1 VVLWHT
7 KRWRPKCANETPN
20 EQATANS
27 NEHQH
32 MTKKKLGKGLDALL
46 SRPTKETADGALV
59 EERNVPQNAV
69 KAIAEIAVVD
79 IKPSPFQPRR
89 TFAAEALEELAT
101 SIQQHGVLQPI
112 VVRRLPQGGFEL
124 IAGERRW
131 RAAQQAGLQTIPV
144 VQRDVSD
151 REASAFALIEN
162 IQRENLNVVEEALGL
177 SRLRSEFDLTQQEL
191 ADVVGKSRAAIAN
204 SLRLLNL
211 GSIARDLLMEGKLD
225 MGHARALLGL
235 AGTEQDLIAQDVA
248 AKKLSVR
255 QTEALVRKLSAVST
269 KQEERGRDKDGDTV
283 LLERRLSDYLGANV
297 RITQRAQGRGELV
310 IKYGSLDELDGV
322 LQRLHLPA

>member
-1 VVLWHT
+1 
-7 KRWRPKCANETPN
+7 
-20 EQATANS
+20 
-27 NEHQH
+27 

-46 SRPTKETADGALV
+46 SRPTSGPKKSALEPDGSTMQSAAHVL
-59 EERNVPQNAV
+59 
-69 KAIAEIAVVD
+69 AEIAIAD

-89 TFAAEALEELAT
+89 EFSAEALDELAA
-101 SIQQHGVLQPI
+101 SIQHHGVLQPV
-112 VVRRLPQGGFEL
+112 VVRALPQGGFEL

-177 SRLRSEFDLTQQEL
+177 SRLRSEFELTQQEL
-191 ADVVGKSRAAIAN
+191 AEVVGKSRAAIAN

-211 GSIARDLLMEGKLD
+211 GSVARDLLMTGQLN

-235 AGTEQDLIAQDVA
+235 TGTEQDVVAQDVA
-248 AKKLSVR
+248 TKQLSVR
-255 QTEALVRKLSAVST
+255 QTEALVRKLSANSAKQKPSVS
-269 KQEERGRDKDGDTV
+269 DKNNDTV
-283 LLERRLSDYLGANV
+283 LLERRLSDHLGASV
-297 RITQRAQGRGELV
+297 SITQRSHGRGEVL
-310 IKYGSLDELDGV
+310 IKYGNLDELDGV
-322 LQRLHLPA
+322 LRRLNFTE

>member
-1 VVLWHT
+1 
-7 KRWRPKCANETPN
+7 
-20 EQATANS
+20 
-27 NEHQH
+27 

-46 SRPTKETADGALV
+46 SRPTKVTSDSQLAEENVATSTATQRV
-59 EERNVPQNAV
+59 T
-69 KAIAEIAVVD
+69 EIAVAQ

-89 TFAAEALEELAT
+89 VFAPEALDELAA
-101 SIQQHGVLQPI
+101 SIQHHGVLQPI
-112 VVRRLPQGGFEL
+112 VVRALPQGGFEL

-144 VQRDVSD
+144 AQRDVTD

-177 SRLRSEFDLTQQEL
+177 ARLRSEFELTQQEL
-191 ADVVGKSRAAIAN
+191 AEVVGKSRAAIAN

-211 GSIARDLLMEGKLD
+211 GSVARDLLMEGKLD

-248 AKKLSVR
+248 MKQLSVR
-255 QTEALVRKLSAVST
+255 QTEALVRKLSAVSP
-269 KQEERGRDKDGDTV
+269 KQGQRTSDKDGDTA
-283 LLERRLSDYLGANV
+283 LLERRLSDHLGANV

-310 IKYGSLDELDGV
+310 IKYGNLDELDGV
-322 LQRLHLPA
+322 LQRLRLPT

>member
-1 VVLWHT
+1 
-7 KRWRPKCANETPN
+7 
-20 EQATANS
+20 
-27 NEHQH
+27 

-46 SRPTKETADGALV
+46 SRPTMGAT
-59 EERNVPQNAV
+59 ERALEAQESVLQGGAQV
-69 KAIAEIAVVD
+69 LAEISIAD

-89 TFAAEALEELAT
+89 AFAAVALDELAA
-101 SIQQHGVLQPI
+101 SIQHHGVLQPI
-112 VVRRLPQGGFEL
+112 VVRALPQGGFEL

-162 IQRENLNVVEEALGL
+162 IQREDLNVVEEALGL

-211 GSIARDLLMEGKLD
+211 GSVARDLLMAGKLN

-235 AGTEQDLIAQDVA
+235 AGTEQDVIAQDVA
-248 AKKLSVR
+248 VKQLSVR
-255 QTEALVRKLSAVST
+255 QTEALVRKLSANPT
-269 KQEERGRDKDGDTV
+269 KQGPRVGAKDSDTV
-283 LLERRLSDYLGANV
+283 LLERRLSDHLGASV
-297 RITQRAQGRGELV
+297 SISQRSHGRGELV
-310 IKYGSLDELDGV
+310 IKYGNLDELDGV
-322 LQRLHLPA
+322 LQRLRLPT

>member
-1 VVLWHT
+1 
-7 KRWRPKCANETPN
+7 
-20 EQATANS
+20 
-27 NEHQH
+27 

-46 SRPTKETADGALV
+46 SRPTKETSGGALV

-151 REASAFALIEN
+151 RDASAFALIEN

-211 GSIARDLLMEGKLD
+211 GSIARDLLMVGKLD

-297 RITQRAQGRGELV
+297 HITQRAQGRGELV
-310 IKYGSLDELDGV
+310 IKYGSFDELDGV

>member
-1 VVLWHT
+1 
-7 KRWRPKCANETPN
+7 
-20 EQATANS
+20 
-27 NEHQH
+27 

-46 SRPTKETADGALV
+46 SRPTMGAT
-59 EERNVPQNAV
+59 ERTLEAQGSSLQGGAQVL
-69 KAIAEIAVVD
+69 AEISIAD

-89 TFAAEALEELAT
+89 ACAAEALDELAA
-101 SIQQHGVLQPI
+101 SIQHHGVLQPI
-112 VVRRLPQGGFEL
+112 VVRALPQGGFEL

-162 IQRENLNVVEEALGL
+162 IQREDLNVVEEALGL

-211 GSIARDLLMEGKLD
+211 GLS
-225 MGHARALLGL
+225 
-235 AGTEQDLIAQDVA
+235 LIH
-248 AKKLSVR
+248 
-255 QTEALVRKLSAVST
+255 
-269 KQEERGRDKDGDTV
+269 
-283 LLERRLSDYLGANV
+283 
-297 RITQRAQGRGELV
+297 I
-310 IKYGSLDELDGV
+310 
-322 LQRLHLPA
+322 

>member
-1 VVLWHT
+1 
-7 KRWRPKCANETPN
+7 
-20 EQATANS
+20 
-27 NEHQH
+27 

-46 SRPTKETADGALV
+46 SRPTSGPKKSALEPDGSTMQSAAHAL
-59 EERNVPQNAV
+59 
-69 KAIAEIAVVD
+69 AEIAIAD

-89 TFAAEALEELAT
+89 EFSAEALDELAA
-101 SIQQHGVLQPI
+101 SIQHHGVLQPV
-112 VVRRLPQGGFEL
+112 VVRALPQGGFEL

-177 SRLRSEFDLTQQEL
+177 SRLRSEFELTQQEL
-191 ADVVGKSRAAIAN
+191 AEVVGKSRAAIAN

-211 GSIARDLLMEGKLD
+211 GSVARDLLMTGQLN

-235 AGTEQDLIAQDVA
+235 TGTEQDVVAQDVA
-248 AKKLSVR
+248 TKQLSVR
-255 QTEALVRKLSAVST
+255 QTEALVRKLSANSAKQKPHVS
-269 KQEERGRDKDGDTV
+269 DKDNDTV
-283 LLERRLSDYLGANV
+283 LLERRLSDHLGASV
-297 RITQRAQGRGELV
+297 SITQRSYGRGEVL
-310 IKYGSLDELDGV
+310 IKYGNLDELDGV
-322 LQRLHLPA
+322 LRRLNFTE

>member
-1 VVLWHT
+1 
-7 KRWRPKCANETPN
+7 
-20 EQATANS
+20 
-27 NEHQH
+27 

-269 KQEERGRDKDGDTV
+269 KHEERGRDKDGDTV

-297 RITQRAQGRGELV
+297 HITQRAQGRGELV

>member
-1 VVLWHT
+1 
-7 KRWRPKCANETPN
+7 
-20 EQATANS
+20 
-27 NEHQH
+27 

-46 SRPTKETADGALV
+46 SRPTMGAT
-59 EERNVPQNAV
+59 ERTLEAQGSSLQGEAQVL
-69 KAIAEIAVVD
+69 AEISIAD

-89 TFAAEALEELAT
+89 AFAAEALDELAA
-101 SIQQHGVLQPI
+101 SIQHHGVLQPI
-112 VVRRLPQGGFEL
+112 VVRALPQGGFEL

-162 IQRENLNVVEEALGL
+162 IQREDLNVVEEALGL

-211 GSIARDLLMEGKLD
+211 GSVARDLLMAGKLN

-235 AGTEQDLIAQDVA
+235 AGTEQDVIAQDVA
-248 AKKLSVR
+248 VKQLSVR
-255 QTEALVRKLSAVST
+255 QTEALVRKLSTNPT
-269 KQEERGRDKDGDTV
+269 KQGPRVGAKDSDTV
-283 LLERRLSDYLGANV
+283 LLERRLSDHLGASV
-297 RITQRAQGRGELV
+297 SISQRSHGRGELV
-310 IKYGSLDELDGV
+310 IKYGNLDELDGV
-322 LQRLHLPA
+322 LQRLHLPT

>member
-1 VVLWHT
+1 
-7 KRWRPKCANETPN
+7 
-20 EQATANS
+20 
-27 NEHQH
+27 

-46 SRPTKETADGALV
+46 SRPTKVTSDSRVA
-59 EERNVPQNAV
+59 EENVATSTVTQRV
-69 KAIAEIAVVD
+69 TEIAVAQ

-89 TFAAEALEELAT
+89 VFAPEALDELAT
-101 SIQQHGVLQPI
+101 SIQHHGVLQPV
-112 VVRRLPQGGFEL
+112 VVRALPQGGFEL

-177 SRLRSEFDLTQQEL
+177 ARLRSEFELTQQEL
-191 ADVVGKSRAAIAN
+191 AEVVGKSRAAIAN

-211 GSIARDLLMEGKLD
+211 GSVARDLLMEGKLD

-248 AKKLSVR
+248 MKQLSVR
-255 QTEALVRKLSAVST
+255 QTEALVRKLSAVSP
-269 KQEERGRDKDGDTV
+269 KQGQRTSDKDGDTA
-283 LLERRLSDYLGANV
+283 LLERRLSDHLGANV

-310 IKYGSLDELDGV
+310 IKYGNLDELDGV
-322 LQRLHLPA
+322 LQRLRLPT

>member
-1 VVLWHT
+1 
-7 KRWRPKCANETPN
+7 
-20 EQATANS
+20 
-27 NEHQH
+27 

-46 SRPTKETADGALV
+46 SRPTKAVSNSQAEQEQAATSAP
-59 EERNVPQNAV
+59 PQSV
-69 KAIAEIAVVD
+69 TEIAVAL

-89 TFAAEALEELAT
+89 VFTPAALDELAT
-101 SIQQHGVLQPI
+101 SIQHHGVLQPI
-112 VVRRLPQGGFEL
+112 VVRALPQGGFEL

-151 REASAFALIEN
+151 KEASAFALIEN

-177 SRLRSEFDLTQQEL
+177 ARLRSEFELTQQEL
-191 ADVVGKSRAAIAN
+191 AEVVGKSRAAIAN

-211 GSIARDLLMEGKLD
+211 GSVARDLLMEGKLD

-248 AKKLSVR
+248 MKQLSVR
-255 QTEALVRKLSAVST
+255 QTEALVRKLSATST
-269 KQEERGRDKDGDTV
+269 KQGQRVSDKDGDTAV
-283 LLERRLSDYLGANV
+283 LERRLSDYLGASV

-310 IKYGSLDELDGV
+310 IKYGNLDELDGV
-322 LQRLHLPA
+322 LQRLHLPT

>member
-1 VVLWHT
+1 
-7 KRWRPKCANETPN
+7 
-20 EQATANS
+20 
-27 NEHQH
+27 

-46 SRPTKETADGALV
+46 SRSAMGATERTLEAPESPSLGGAQVLAEVSTA
-59 EERNVPQNAV
+59 
-69 KAIAEIAVVD
+69 D

-89 TFAAEALEELAT
+89 AFATEALDELAA
-101 SIQQHGVLQPI
+101 SIQHHGVLQPI
-112 VVRRLPQGGFEL
+112 VVRGLPQGGFEL

-162 IQRENLNVVEEALGL
+162 IQREDLNVVEEALGL
-177 SRLRSEFDLTQQEL
+177 SRLRSEFNLTQQEL

-211 GSIARDLLMEGKLD
+211 GSVARDLLVTGQLN

-235 AGTEQDLIAQDVA
+235 TGTEQDVIAQDVA
-248 AKKLSVR
+248 VKHLSVR
-255 QTEALVRKLSAVST
+255 QTEVLVRKLSSNPT
-269 KQEERGRDKDGDTV
+269 KQGPRVGAKDSDTV
-283 LLERRLSDYLGANV
+283 LLERRLSDHLGASV
-297 RITQRAQGRGELV
+297 SISQRSHGRGELV

-322 LQRLHLPA
+322 LQRLHVPS

>member
-1 VVLWHT
+1 
-7 KRWRPKCANETPN
+7 
-20 EQATANS
+20 
-27 NEHQH
+27 

-46 SRPTKETADGALV
+46 SRPTKVTSDSQVAEENVATSTATQRV
-59 EERNVPQNAV
+59 T
-69 KAIAEIAVVD
+69 EIAVAQ

-89 TFAAEALEELAT
+89 VFAPEALDELAT
-101 SIQQHGVLQPI
+101 SIQHHGLLQPI
-112 VVRRLPQGGFEL
+112 VVRALPQGGFEL

-177 SRLRSEFDLTQQEL
+177 ARLRSEFELTQQEL
-191 ADVVGKSRAAIAN
+191 AEVVGKSRAAIAN

-211 GSIARDLLMEGKLD
+211 GSVARDLLMEGKLD

-248 AKKLSVR
+248 MKQLSVR
-255 QTEALVRKLSAVST
+255 QTEALVRKLSAVSP
-269 KQEERGRDKDGDTV
+269 KQGQRTSDKDGDTA
-283 LLERRLSDYLGANV
+283 LLERRLSDHLGANV

-310 IKYGSLDELDGV
+310 IKYGNLDELDGV
-322 LQRLHLPA
+322 LQRLRLPT

>member
-1 VVLWHT
+1 
-7 KRWRPKCANETPN
+7 
-20 EQATANS
+20 
-27 NEHQH
+27 

-211 GSIARDLLMEGKLD
+211 GSVARDLLMEGKLD

-297 RITQRAQGRGELV
+297 HITQRAQGRGELV

>member
-1 VVLWHT
+1 
-7 KRWRPKCANETPN
+7 
-20 EQATANS
+20 
-27 NEHQH
+27 

-46 SRPTKETADGALV
+46 SRPTMGAT
-59 EERNVPQNAV
+59 ERTLEAQGSSLQGGAQVL
-69 KAIAEIAVVD
+69 AEISIAD

-89 TFAAEALEELAT
+89 AFAAEALDELAA
-101 SIQQHGVLQPI
+101 SIQHHGVLQPI
-112 VVRRLPQGGFEL
+112 VVRALPQGGFEL

-162 IQRENLNVVEEALGL
+162 IQREDLNVVEEALGL

-211 GSIARDLLMEGKLD
+211 GSVARDLLMAGKLN

-235 AGTEQDLIAQDVA
+235 AGTEQDVIAQDVA
-248 AKKLSVR
+248 VKQLSVR
-255 QTEALVRKLSAVST
+255 QTEALVRKLSTNPT
-269 KQEERGRDKDGDTV
+269 KQGPRVGAKDSDTV
-283 LLERRLSDYLGANV
+283 LLERRLSDHLGASV
-297 RITQRAQGRGELV
+297 SISQRSHGRGELV
-310 IKYGSLDELDGV
+310 IKYGNLDELDGV
-322 LQRLHLPA
+322 LQRLHLPT

>member
-1 VVLWHT
+1 
-7 KRWRPKCANETPN
+7 
-20 EQATANS
+20 
-27 NEHQH
+27 

-46 SRPTKETADGALV
+46 SRPTKETSGGALV

-297 RITQRAQGRGELV
+297 HITQRAQGRGELV

>member
-1 VVLWHT
+1 
-7 KRWRPKCANETPN
+7 
-20 EQATANS
+20 
-27 NEHQH
+27 

-46 SRPTKETADGALV
+46 SRPGKETSDGALV
-59 EERNVPQNAV
+59 EERNAPQNVV

-297 RITQRAQGRGELV
+297 HITQRAQGRGELV

>member
-1 VVLWHT
+1 
-7 KRWRPKCANETPN
+7 
-20 EQATANS
+20 
-27 NEHQH
+27 

-89 TFAAEALEELAT
+89 TFAAEALEELAA

-297 RITQRAQGRGELV
+297 HITQRAQGQGELV

>member
-1 VVLWHT
+1 
-7 KRWRPKCANETPN
+7 
-20 EQATANS
+20 
-27 NEHQH
+27 

-46 SRPTKETADGALV
+46 SRPTSGPTKGALEPDGSTMQSAAQV
-59 EERNVPQNAV
+59 L
-69 KAIAEIAVVD
+69 AEIAIAD

-89 TFAAEALEELAT
+89 EFSAEALDELAA
-101 SIQQHGVLQPI
+101 SIQHHGVLQPV
-112 VVRRLPQGGFEL
+112 VVRALPQGGFEL

-177 SRLRSEFDLTQQEL
+177 SRLRSEFELTQQEL
-191 ADVVGKSRAAIAN
+191 AEVVGKSRAAIAN

-211 GSIARDLLMEGKLD
+211 GSVARDLLMTGQLN

-235 AGTEQDLIAQDVA
+235 TGTEQDVVAQDVA
-248 AKKLSVR
+248 TKQLSVR
-255 QTEALVRKLSAVST
+255 QTEALVRKLSANSAKQKPSVS
-269 KQEERGRDKDGDTV
+269 DKNNDTV
-283 LLERRLSDYLGANV
+283 LLERRLSDHLGASV
-297 RITQRAQGRGELV
+297 SITQRSHGRGEVL
-310 IKYGSLDELDGV
+310 IKYGNLDELDGV
-322 LQRLHLPA
+322 LRRLNFTE

>member
-1 VVLWHT
+1 
-7 KRWRPKCANETPN
+7 
-20 EQATANS
+20 
-27 NEHQH
+27 

-46 SRPTKETADGALV
+46 SRPTMGAT
-59 EERNVPQNAV
+59 ERTLEAQGSSLQGGAQVL
-69 KAIAEIAVVD
+69 AEISIAD

-89 TFAAEALEELAT
+89 AFAAEALDELAA
-101 SIQQHGVLQPI
+101 SIQHHGVLQPI
-112 VVRRLPQGGFEL
+112 VVRALPQGGFEL

-131 RAAQQAGLQTIPV
+131 RAAQQVGLQTIPV

-162 IQRENLNVVEEALGL
+162 IQREDLNVVEEALGL

-211 GSIARDLLMEGKLD
+211 GSVARDLLMAGKLN

-235 AGTEQDLIAQDVA
+235 AGTEQDVIAQDVA
-248 AKKLSVR
+248 VKQLSVR
-255 QTEALVRKLSAVST
+255 QTEALVRKLSTNPT
-269 KQEERGRDKDGDTV
+269 KQGPRVGAKDSDTV
-283 LLERRLSDYLGANV
+283 LLERRLSDHLGARV
-297 RITQRAQGRGELV
+297 SISQRSHGRGELV
-310 IKYGSLDELDGV
+310 IKYGNLDELDGV
-322 LQRLHLPA
+322 LQRLHLPT

>member
-1 VVLWHT
+1 
-7 KRWRPKCANETPN
+7 
-20 EQATANS
+20 
-27 NEHQH
+27 

-46 SRPTKETADGALV
+46 SRPTKVTSDSQLAQENVATSTATQRV
-59 EERNVPQNAV
+59 T
-69 KAIAEIAVVD
+69 EIAVAQ

-89 TFAAEALEELAT
+89 VFAPEALDELAT
-101 SIQQHGVLQPI
+101 SIQSHGVLQPI
-112 VVRRLPQGGFEL
+112 VVRALPQGGFEL

-177 SRLRSEFDLTQQEL
+177 ARLRSEFELTQQEL
-191 ADVVGKSRAAIAN
+191 AEVVGKSRAAIAN

-211 GSIARDLLMEGKLD
+211 GSVARDLLMEGKLD

-248 AKKLSVR
+248 MKQLSVR
-255 QTEALVRKLSAVST
+255 QTEALVRKLSAVSP
-269 KQEERGRDKDGDTV
+269 KQGQRTSDKDGDTA
-283 LLERRLSDYLGANV
+283 LLERRLSDHLGANV

-310 IKYGSLDELDGV
+310 IKYGNLDELDGV
-322 LQRLHLPA
+322 LQRLRLPT

>member
-1 VVLWHT
+1 
-7 KRWRPKCANETPN
+7 
-20 EQATANS
+20 
-27 NEHQH
+27 

-46 SRPTKETADGALV
+46 SRPTMGAT
-59 EERNVPQNAV
+59 ERTLEAQGSSLQGGAQVL
-69 KAIAEIAVVD
+69 AEISIAD

-89 TFAAEALEELAT
+89 AFAAEALDELAA
-101 SIQQHGVLQPI
+101 SIQHHGVLQPI
-112 VVRRLPQGGFEL
+112 VVRALPQGGFEL

-162 IQRENLNVVEEALGL
+162 IQREDLNVVEEALGL

-211 GSIARDLLMEGKLD
+211 GSVARDLLMAGKLN

-235 AGTEQDLIAQDVA
+235 AGTEQDVIAQDVA
-248 AKKLSVR
+248 VKQLSVR
-255 QTEALVRKLSAVST
+255 QTEALVRKLSTNPT
-269 KQEERGRDKDGDTV
+269 KQGPRVGAKDSDTV
-283 LLERRLSDYLGANV
+283 LLERRLSDHLGARV
-297 RITQRAQGRGELV
+297 SISERSHGRGELV
-310 IKYGSLDELDGV
+310 IKYGNLDELDGV
-322 LQRLHLPA
+322 LQRLHLPT

>member
-1 VVLWHT
+1 
-7 KRWRPKCANETPN
+7 
-20 EQATANS
+20 
-27 NEHQH
+27 

-46 SRPTKETADGALV
+46 SRPTSGPKKSAFEPDGSTMQSAAQVL
-59 EERNVPQNAV
+59 
-69 KAIAEIAVVD
+69 AEIAIAD

-89 TFAAEALEELAT
+89 EFSAEALDELAA
-101 SIQQHGVLQPI
+101 SIQHHGVLQPV
-112 VVRRLPQGGFEL
+112 VVRALPQGGFEL

-177 SRLRSEFDLTQQEL
+177 SRLRSEFELTQQEL
-191 ADVVGKSRAAIAN
+191 AEVVGKSRAAIAN

-211 GSIARDLLMEGKLD
+211 GSVARDLLMTGQLN

-235 AGTEQDLIAQDVA
+235 TGTEQDVVAQDVA
-248 AKKLSVR
+248 TKQLSVR
-255 QTEALVRKLSAVST
+255 QTEALVRKLSANSAKQKPSVS
-269 KQEERGRDKDGDTV
+269 DKDNDTV
-283 LLERRLSDYLGANV
+283 LLERRLSDHLGASV
-297 RITQRAQGRGELV
+297 SITQRSHGRGEVL
-310 IKYGSLDELDGV
+310 IKYGNLDELDGV
-322 LQRLHLPA
+322 LQRLHLPK

>member
-1 VVLWHT
+1 
-7 KRWRPKCANETPN
+7 
-20 EQATANS
+20 
-27 NEHQH
+27 

-46 SRPTKETADGALV
+46 SRPTKVTSDSKVAQENVATSTATQRV
-59 EERNVPQNAV
+59 T
-69 KAIAEIAVVD
+69 EIAVAQ

-89 TFAAEALEELAT
+89 VFAPEALDELAT
-101 SIQQHGVLQPI
+101 SIQHHGVLQPI
-112 VVRRLPQGGFEL
+112 VVRALPQGGFEL

-177 SRLRSEFDLTQQEL
+177 ARLRSEFELTQQEL
-191 ADVVGKSRAAIAN
+191 AEVVGKSRAAIAN

-211 GSIARDLLMEGKLD
+211 GSVARDLLMEGKLD

-248 AKKLSVR
+248 MKQLSVR
-255 QTEALVRKLSAVST
+255 QTEALVRKLSAVSP
-269 KQEERGRDKDGDTV
+269 KQGQRTSDKDGDTA
-283 LLERRLSDYLGANV
+283 LLERRLSDHLGANV

-310 IKYGSLDELDGV
+310 IKYGNLDELDGV
-322 LQRLHLPA
+322 LQRLRLPT

>member
-1 VVLWHT
+1 
-7 KRWRPKCANETPN
+7 
-20 EQATANS
+20 
-27 NEHQH
+27 

-46 SRPTKETADGALV
+46 SRPTSGPKKSALEPDGSTMQSAAQVL
-59 EERNVPQNAV
+59 
-69 KAIAEIAVVD
+69 AEIAIAD

-89 TFAAEALEELAT
+89 EFSAEALDELAA
-101 SIQQHGVLQPI
+101 SIQHHGVLQPV
-112 VVRRLPQGGFEL
+112 VVRALPQGGFEL

-177 SRLRSEFDLTQQEL
+177 SRLRSEFELTQQEL
-191 ADVVGKSRAAIAN
+191 AEVVGKSRAAIAN

-211 GSIARDLLMEGKLD
+211 GSVTRDLLMTGQLN

-235 AGTEQDLIAQDVA
+235 TGTEQDVVAQDVA
-248 AKKLSVR
+248 TKQLSVR
-255 QTEALVRKLSAVST
+255 QTEALVRKLSANSAKQKPSVS
-269 KQEERGRDKDGDTV
+269 DKDNDTV
-283 LLERRLSDYLGANV
+283 LLERRLSDHLGASV
-297 RITQRAQGRGELV
+297 SITQRSYGRGEVL
-310 IKYGSLDELDGV
+310 IKYGNLDELDGV
-322 LQRLHLPA
+322 LRRLNFTE

>member
-1 VVLWHT
+1 
-7 KRWRPKCANETPN
+7 
-20 EQATANS
+20 
-27 NEHQH
+27 

-46 SRPTKETADGALV
+46 SRPTKVTSDSQVAEENVATSTATQRV
-59 EERNVPQNAV
+59 T
-69 KAIAEIAVVD
+69 EIAVAQ

-89 TFAAEALEELAT
+89 VFAPEALDELAT
-101 SIQQHGVLQPI
+101 SIQHHGVLQPI
-112 VVRRLPQGGFEL
+112 VVRALPQGGFEL

-177 SRLRSEFDLTQQEL
+177 ARLRSEFELTQQEL
-191 ADVVGKSRAAIAN
+191 AEVVGKSRAAIAN

-211 GSIARDLLMEGKLD
+211 GSVARDLLMEGKLD

-248 AKKLSVR
+248 MKQLSVR
-255 QTEALVRKLSAVST
+255 QTEALVRKLSAVSP
-269 KQEERGRDKDGDTV
+269 KQGQRTSDRDGDTA
-283 LLERRLSDYLGANV
+283 LLERRLSDHLGANV

-310 IKYGSLDELDGV
+310 IKYGNLDELDGV
-322 LQRLHLPA
+322 LQRLRLPT

>member
-1 VVLWHT
+1 
-7 KRWRPKCANETPN
+7 
-20 EQATANS
+20 
-27 NEHQH
+27 

-46 SRPTKETADGALV
+46 SRPTKVTSDSQVAEENVATSTATQRV
-59 EERNVPQNAV
+59 T
-69 KAIAEIAVVD
+69 EIAVAQ

-89 TFAAEALEELAT
+89 VFAPEALDELAT
-101 SIQQHGVLQPI
+101 SIRHHGVLQPI
-112 VVRRLPQGGFEL
+112 VVRALPQGGFEL

-177 SRLRSEFDLTQQEL
+177 ARLRSEFELTQQEL
-191 ADVVGKSRAAIAN
+191 AEVVGKSRAAIAN

-211 GSIARDLLMEGKLD
+211 GSVARDLLMEGKLD

-248 AKKLSVR
+248 MKQLSVR
-255 QTEALVRKLSAVST
+255 QTEALVRKLSAVSP
-269 KQEERGRDKDGDTV
+269 KQGQRTSDKDGDTA
-283 LLERRLSDYLGANV
+283 LLERRLSDHLGANV

-310 IKYGSLDELDGV
+310 IKYGNLDELDGV
-322 LQRLHLPA
+322 LQRLRLPT

>member
-1 VVLWHT
+1 
-7 KRWRPKCANETPN
+7 
-20 EQATANS
+20 
-27 NEHQH
+27 

-46 SRPTKETADGALV
+46 SRPTKVTSDSQVAQENVATSTATQRV
-59 EERNVPQNAV
+59 T
-69 KAIAEIAVVD
+69 EIAVAQ

-89 TFAAEALEELAT
+89 VFAPEALDELTT
-101 SIQQHGVLQPI
+101 SIQHHGVLQPI
-112 VVRRLPQGGFEL
+112 VVRALPQGGFEL

-177 SRLRSEFDLTQQEL
+177 ARLRSEFELTQQEL
-191 ADVVGKSRAAIAN
+191 AEVVGKSRAAIAN

-211 GSIARDLLMEGKLD
+211 GSVARDLLMEGKLD

-248 AKKLSVR
+248 MKQLSVR
-255 QTEALVRKLSAVST
+255 QTEALVRKLSAVSP
-269 KQEERGRDKDGDTV
+269 KQGQRTSDKDGDTA
-283 LLERRLSDYLGANV
+283 LLERRLSDHLGANV

-310 IKYGSLDELDGV
+310 IKYGNLDELDGV
-322 LQRLHLPA
+322 LQRLRLPT

>member
-1 VVLWHT
+1 
-7 KRWRPKCANETPN
+7 
-20 EQATANS
+20 
-27 NEHQH
+27 

-46 SRPTKETADGALV
+46 SRPTKETAGGALV
-59 EERNVPQNAV
+59 EERNVPQKAV

-269 KQEERGRDKDGDTV
+269 TQEERGRDKDGDTV

-297 RITQRAQGRGELV
+297 HITQRAQGRGELV

>member
-1 VVLWHT
+1 
-7 KRWRPKCANETPN
+7 
-20 EQATANS
+20 
-27 NEHQH
+27 

-46 SRPTKETADGALV
+46 SRPTSGPKKSALEPDGSTMQSAAQVL
-59 EERNVPQNAV
+59 
-69 KAIAEIAVVD
+69 AEIAIAD

-89 TFAAEALEELAT
+89 EFSAEALDELAA
-101 SIQQHGVLQPI
+101 SIQHHGVLQPV
-112 VVRRLPQGGFEL
+112 VVRALPQGGFEL

-177 SRLRSEFDLTQQEL
+177 SRLRSEFELTQQEL
-191 ADVVGKSRAAIAN
+191 AEVVGKSRAAIAN

-211 GSIARDLLMEGKLD
+211 GSVARDLLMTGQLN

-235 AGTEQDLIAQDVA
+235 TGTEQDVVAQDVA
-248 AKKLSVR
+248 IKQLSVR
-255 QTEALVRKLSAVST
+255 QTEALVRKLSANSAKQKPSVS
-269 KQEERGRDKDGDTV
+269 DKDNDTV
-283 LLERRLSDYLGANV
+283 LLERRLSDHLGASV
-297 RITQRAQGRGELV
+297 SITQRSHGRGEVL
-310 IKYGSLDELDGV
+310 IKYGNLDELDGV
-322 LQRLHLPA
+322 LQRLHLPK

>member
-1 VVLWHT
+1 
-7 KRWRPKCANETPN
+7 
-20 EQATANS
+20 
-27 NEHQH
+27 

-46 SRPTKETADGALV
+46 SRPTSGPKKSALEPDGSTMQSAAHVL
-59 EERNVPQNAV
+59 
-69 KAIAEIAVVD
+69 AEIAIAD

-89 TFAAEALEELAT
+89 EFSAEALDELAA
-101 SIQQHGVLQPI
+101 SIQHHGVLQPV
-112 VVRRLPQGGFEL
+112 VVRALPQGGFEL

-177 SRLRSEFDLTQQEL
+177 SRLRSEFELTQQEL
-191 ADVVGKSRAAIAN
+191 AEVVGKSRAAIAN

-211 GSIARDLLMEGKLD
+211 GSVARDLLMTGQLN

-235 AGTEQDLIAQDVA
+235 TGTEQDVVAQDVA
-248 AKKLSVR
+248 TKQLSVR
-255 QTEALVRKLSAVST
+255 HTEALVRKLSANSAKQKPSVS
-269 KQEERGRDKDGDTV
+269 DKDNDTV
-283 LLERRLSDYLGANV
+283 LLERRLSDHLGASV
-297 RITQRAQGRGELV
+297 SITQRSYGRGEVL
-310 IKYGSLDELDGV
+310 IKYGNLDELDGV
-322 LQRLHLPA
+322 LQRLHLPK

>member
-1 VVLWHT
+1 
-7 KRWRPKCANETPN
+7 
-20 EQATANS
+20 
-27 NEHQH
+27 

-46 SRPTKETADGALV
+46 SRPGKETADGALV

-297 RITQRAQGRGELV
+297 HITQRAQGRGELV

>member
-1 VVLWHT
+1 
-7 KRWRPKCANETPN
+7 
-20 EQATANS
+20 
-27 NEHQH
+27 

-46 SRPTKETADGALV
+46 SRPTKVTSGSQVAEENVATSTATQRV
-59 EERNVPQNAV
+59 T
-69 KAIAEIAVVD
+69 EIAVAQ

-89 TFAAEALEELAT
+89 VFAPEALDELAT
-101 SIQQHGVLQPI
+101 SIQHHGVLQPI
-112 VVRRLPQGGFEL
+112 VVRALPQGGFEL

-177 SRLRSEFDLTQQEL
+177 ARLRSEFELTQQEL
-191 ADVVGKSRAAIAN
+191 AEVVGKSRAAIAN

-211 GSIARDLLMEGKLD
+211 GSVARDLLMEGKLD

-248 AKKLSVR
+248 MKQLSVR
-255 QTEALVRKLSAVST
+255 QTEALVRKLSAVSP
-269 KQEERGRDKDGDTV
+269 KQGQRTSDRDGDTA
-283 LLERRLSDYLGANV
+283 LLERRLSDHLGANV

-310 IKYGSLDELDGV
+310 IKYGNLDELDGV
-322 LQRLHLPA
+322 LQRLRLPT